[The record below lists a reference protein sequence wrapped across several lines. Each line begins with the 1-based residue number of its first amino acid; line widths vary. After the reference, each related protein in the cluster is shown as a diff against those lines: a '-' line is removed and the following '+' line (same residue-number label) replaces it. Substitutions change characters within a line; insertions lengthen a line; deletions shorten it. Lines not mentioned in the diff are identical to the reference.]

1 MSGNIRKKKVP
12 EDSPETPESTPK
24 TQPENQPVFETQPQN
39 SNGSWWQTF
48 ISGNLL
54 LRKKFIANIPFILYV
69 SALLVLLIYN
79 RYKMEHLVME
89 TNRVNKEIKSLQ
101 QRHSEVRMKYQ
112 NATRLFEI
120 QSKLESTGIAISQE
134 PIRRMIILSPK
145 TDTRP

>member
-1 MSGNIRKKKVP
+1 MSGNIRKKKVTEEP
-12 EDSPETPESTPK
+12 QK
-24 TQPENQPVFETQPQN
+24 TQETTQQAQPEVQTVSETQPQN
-39 SNGSWWQTF
+39 FKGNWWQTF

-54 LRKKFIANIPFILYV
+54 LRKKFIANIPFIIYV
-69 SALLVLLIYN
+69 SVLLVLLIYN

-89 TNRVNKEIKSLQ
+89 TNRVNREIKSLQ

-120 QSKLESTGIAISQE
+120 QSKLETTGIAISQE